1 MVLLGFAGTAF
12 ASDGSEAAVEAIP
25 PIWFIAPV
33 GAILALFF
41 AYYFYKKVM
50 AAPPGNETMIEIAH
64 HVREGAYAYLYRQY
78 GVVSIVFLVLLC
90 IFATLAYFRVQ
101 NPFVPVAFL
110 TGGFFSGLC
119 GFLGMKTA
127 TNASSRTAEGA
138 RQSLNRGLQV
148 AFRSGAVMGL
158 VVVGFG
164 LLDISIW
171 FLILDKLIYTTE
183 HMAGGLRFL
192 GLQLVPAGMDPHH
205 RLIEITTTMLT
216 FGMGAST
223 QALFARVGG
232 GIYTKAADVGADLV
246 GKVEAGIPEDDPRN
260 PATIAD
266 NVGDNV
272 GDVAGMGADLYESY
286 CGSILATAAL
296 GAALPMTALSQSG
309 MDPLKA
315 VLAPM
320 VVAGLGIILSI
331 VGIFL
336 VRCKEEATQKNLL
349 RSLLFGT
356 LGSSL
361 LILVV
366 LGVMVKAGWI
376 SGGIFGSVVSGL
388 LAGVLIGQFTEF
400 YTSDEYPPTK
410 GIANQ
415 ANMGPATTIID
426 GFATGMYSAGL
437 PVITIVIGIVM
448 AFKFAGGFSDLS
460 MGLYG
465 IGFAAVGMLSTLGIT
480 LATDAYGPI
489 ADNAGGNAEM
499 SGLGPEVRKR
509 TDALDALGNTTA
521 ATGKGF
527 AIGSAALTAMALLA
541 AFIEEVRIWIARLA
555 NQSPDRIFM
564 VGEKPFSATGD
575 VANTI
580 AAKTAT
586 VADFVEAYNLT
597 IMNPKLICG
606 LFIGAMMAFVFSA
619 MAMKAVG
626 RAAGAMVN
634 EVRRQFREIA
644 GIMEGKAKPDYA
656 RCVYISTAGAQR
668 EMILPSL
675 LAIIIPVVTGVVLG
689 VAGVMGLLAGG
700 LTCGF
705 VLAITLNNAGGAWD
719 NAKKYIEKGAHGGKG
734 SPAHKAGVVGDTV
747 GDPFKDTSGPS
758 LNILI
763 KLMSMVSVVFSGVIV
778 KFGPMFS
785 QWLGMGGK

>member
-1 MVLLGFAGTAF
+1 VNICKRTIGLSTLFLAFGTVAM
-12 ASDGSEAAVEAIP
+12 ATEGAAP
-25 PIWFIAPV
+25 GQPSGTPLSWWIAPI
-33 GAILALFF
+33 AALSALGF
-41 AYYFYKKVM
+41 AYYFYKNVM
-50 AAPPGNETMIEIAH
+50 KAPEGTEKMIEIARY
-64 HVREGAYAYLYRQY
+64 VREGAYAYLYRQY
-78 GVVSIVFLVLLC
+78 SVVAMVFFALLA
-90 IFATLAYFRVQ
+90 ILAVCAYKGVQ

-127 TNASSRTAEGA
+127 TNASARTAQGA
-138 RQSLNRGLQV
+138 SQSLNRGLQV

-164 LLDISIW
+164 LLDISLW
-171 FLILDKLIYTTE
+171 YLILDKLVYTAE
-183 HMAGGLRFL
+183 NMKNGLTFL
-192 GLQLVPAGMDPHH
+192 GLTLVQPGMSPEHK
-205 RLIEITTTMLT
+205 LVEITTTMIT

-286 CGSILATAAL
+286 CSSILATASL
-296 GAALPMTALSQSG
+296 GAALTLSSQHV
-309 MDPLKA
+309 LKA
-315 VLAPM
+315 VLSPM
-320 VVAGLGIILSI
+320 LVAGMGIILSI
-331 VGIFL
+331 LGIFL
-336 VRCKEEATQKNLL
+336 VRCKEDASQKNLL
-349 RSLLFGT
+349 RALLLGT
-356 LGSSL
+356 LSSSV
-361 LILVV
+361 LIIVAVAGLA
-366 LGVMVKAGWI
+366 LTGWI
-376 SGGIFGSVVSGL
+376 TWGVFGSVVSGL
-388 LAGVLIGQFTEF
+388 VAGVLIGQFTEY
-400 YTSDEYPPTK
+400 YTSDQYKPTR
-410 GIANQ
+410 GIAAQ
-415 ANMGPATTIID
+415 ANTGPATTIID

-437 PVITIVIGIVM
+437 PVITIVVGILC
-448 AFKFAGGFSDLS
+448 AFGFAGGFSNLS

-465 IGFAAVGMLSTLGIT
+465 VGFAAVGMLATLGIT

-499 SGLGPEVRKR
+499 SGLGPEVRRR

-541 AFIEEVRIWIARLA
+541 AYIEEVRIWIARLA
-555 NQSPDRIFM
+555 AEAGGIFA
-564 VGEKPFSATGD
+564 VGD
-575 VANTI
+575 VTFTPQTAR
-580 AAKTAT
+580 AASVT
-586 VADFVEAYNLT
+586 DFVAAYDLT
-597 IMNPKLICG
+597 IMNPKLIGG
-606 LFIGAMMAFVFSA
+606 LFIGGMMAFVFCA
-619 MAMKAVG
+619 MTMKAVG
-626 RAAGAMVN
+626 RAAAAMVN
-634 EVRRQFREIA
+634 EVRRQFREIE
-644 GIMEGKAKPDYA
+644 GIMEGWGKPDYA
-656 RCVYISTAGAQR
+656 RCVSISTRGAQR

-675 LAIIIPVVTGVVLG
+675 LAIIIPVLTGLFLG

-700 LTCGF
+700 LSCGF

-719 NAKKYIEKGAHGGKG
+719 NAKKYIEKGAFGGRG
-734 SPAHKAGVVGDTV
+734 SDAHKAAVVGDTV

-763 KLMSMVSVVFSGVIV
+763 KLMTMVSVVFAGVVV
-778 KFGPMFS
+778 KFAPAVS
-785 QWLGMGGK
+785 NWLGLGGK